1 MSAARR
7 SAAWCGMAGVLLV
20 LCACSTATTGSPAPA
35 GVDGMVTVLA
45 AASLSEPFEEIARQF
60 ETEHPAA
67 EVRLSFG
74 GSSGLAQQVLHGAP
88 ADVLATASVATMAP
102 VLEAGRTADPPRVF
116 ASNVLTIAVPPD
128 NPADIRGLEDLTDP
142 ERTIALCAREVPCG
156 AAGQEL
162 FTAAG
167 LTATP
172 DTLEQDV
179 KAVLA
184 KVLLGE
190 VDAGLVY
197 VTDVLAA
204 GGDVDSIPV
213 PGAASA
219 GTDYPV
225 AALTEAPNAA
235 AATAFVEF
243 VLGPQGAEVL
253 RDAGFGT
260 P

>member
-1 MSAARR
+1 MRTGHGSAQY
-7 SAAWCGMAGVLLV
+7 GMAVLLLL
-20 LCACSTATTGSPAPA
+20 LCAACSTATTGSAAP
-35 GVDGMVTVLA
+35 GDVEGTVTVLA
-45 AASLSEPFEEIARQF
+45 AASLSEPFEEIAHRF
-60 ETEHPAA
+60 ERKHPAA

-102 VLEAGRTADPPRVF
+102 VVEAGRTAEEPRVF
-116 ASNVLTIAVPPD
+116 ASNVLTIAVPPG
-128 NPADIRGLEDLTDP
+128 NPADIRGLGDFTDP
-142 ERTIALCAREVPCG
+142 ERTIALCAQEVPCG
-156 AAGQEL
+156 AAGQQL

-167 LTATP
+167 LTPAP

-204 GGDVDSIPV
+204 GGDVESVPV

-219 GTDYPV
+219 GTDYPLAV
-225 AALTEAPNAA
+225 LTEAPNAA
-235 AATAFVEF
+235 AGASFVEF
-243 VLGPQGAEVL
+243 VLGSQGAEVL
-253 RDAGFGT
+253 RGAGFGA